1 MASPL
6 VSLGRRRTT
15 AERRRDRERDIIAAT
30 RRLFDDRGA
39 IDAQIEDIARAVG
52 INKALIYRHFAGK
65 EELFALTLVDYLGE
79 LDERVVAADGNTRRA
94 PLTRLRRIS
103 ETFVDFCLEYPAF
116 ADCAMNLLRRTGDE
130 LFGEITE
137 PVMARLGTAMS
148 TLLGRTAT
156 VLRAGQA
163 TGVFDTADA
172 DFTANFLYTQTLGAM
187 HMARMGLIVSA
198 SSPGRPE
205 VHHASAELVRH
216 TAITA
221 TLATA
226 VGRKAVRRPQQ
237 PPARTN
243 TKAAPVGAPDRGT
256 VRRTGK
262 HSTAG
267 EST

>member
-1 MASPL
+1 VVTSL

-39 IDAQIEDIARAVG
+39 IGAQIEDIARVVG

-79 LDERVVAADGNTRRA
+79 LDERMVAADNNPRRT
-94 PLTRLRRIS
+94 PLARLRGIS
-103 ETFVDFCLEYPAF
+103 ATFVDFCLEYPAF
-116 ADCAMNLLRRTGDE
+116 AGCAMNLLRHTGED

-137 PVMARLGTAMS
+137 PVMTRLGTAMS
-148 TLLGRTAT
+148 ITLGRTAT

-163 TGVFDTADA
+163 AGVFDTADA
-172 DFTANFLYTQTLGAM
+172 DFMANFLYTQTLGAM

-198 SSPGRPE
+198 SSPGHPE
-205 VHHASAELVRH
+205 VHHAEPAVVRE

-226 VGRKAVRRPQQ
+226 VGRKALRRP
-237 PPARTN
+237 RNKT
-243 TKAAPVGAPDRGT
+243 GDR
-256 VRRTGK
+256 
-262 HSTAG
+262 S
-267 EST
+267 